1 MRRNTLHV
9 VDHFRPVADSDS
21 DNSEHSYVYDI
32 LSEGHSYVTKQRP
45 RSYSI
50 HSSKC
55 VTHENNVREKTYRRR
70 RMSLPANEARIR
82 KDRGLELPEDHKDKE
97 RHSFTMEDPKTDD
110 VQRNRRARS
119 FKERSDKE
127 GDNLRRVRSFKTTSK
142 GIVNRGDTYK
152 KETETGYDKLNV
164 PEGENVKSSNL
175 EPGKNKSPRFP
186 GRKCTDGLSYLRV
199 LLVGAA
205 GVGKTSIIDQF
216 MTSEFLGSGTINIC
230 KYFKYINTES

>member
-1 MRRNTLHV
+1 M
-9 VDHFRPVADSDS
+9 VDHLRPVTDSDS

-32 LSEGHSYVTKQRP
+32 LSEGHSYVTKHRP

-82 KDRGLELPEDHKDKE
+82 TDRGLELPEDHKD
-97 RHSFTMEDPKTDD
+97 RDSFTMENSKKDD
-110 VQRNRRARS
+110 AQRNRRARS

-164 PEGENVKSSNL
+164 PGGENVVSSHL
-175 EPGKNKSPRFP
+175 EPGKNKSPVRFT
-186 GRKCTDGLSYLRV
+186 GIKGTDGLSYLRV
-199 LLVGAA
+199 LLIGAA

-230 KYFKYINTES
+230 KYFKHTNTES